1 MTVVYFYCRD
11 TLHGSKCT
19 LETRR
24 PAIVNMDKHRTR
36 QIKTKL
42 SSRSHGVVHN
52 SSIYPSLRRHC
63 PHCNI
68 INTWPR
74 YVLAYVCRLGPM
86 PLVFDCRFENQNIY
100 LSVYLSVHLFIYLS
114 KTPQRGWLPLLR
126 AAEHFLIRR
135 IKINGCKNR
144 ALSRG

>member
-24 PAIVNMDKHRTR
+24 PGIVNMDKHRTR

-42 SSRSHGVVHN
+42 SSRSHGVVHK
-52 SSIYPSLRRHC
+52 SQSIQACTGIVHTTILLLPDQ
-63 PHCNI
+63 
-68 INTWPR
+68 
-74 YVLAYVCRLGPM
+74 GM
-86 PLVFDCRFENQNIY
+86 PLLFDCRFENQKIH
-100 LSVYLSVHLFIYLS
+100 LSVYPYIYLS